1 MERTPVYFNSL
12 PLSYAKSRNIL
23 KEFLLSFNQ
32 YCYWL
37 YSDKFTFIAA
47 ILYFLIFA
55 NLASQQKKYKTIGV
69 LNAFLSIPMAPI
81 IPLSIGIILLFKNQN
96 EGMINLVQLCGL
108 VEASF
113 EASLQIIWQG
123 YIICSNQLPKDL
135 QTQIT
140 FYGNTVCEVSI

>member
-1 MERTPVYFNSL
+1 MWYRYNVYPNHI
-12 PLSYAKSRNIL
+12 P
-23 KEFLLSFNQ
+23 
-32 YCYWL
+32 
-37 YSDKFTFIAA
+37 FITAV
-47 ILYFLIFA
+47 IYFLIFA
-55 NLASQQKKYKTIGV
+55 TLAAQQKKYKWICV
-69 LNAFLSIPMAPI
+69 LNAFLSIPLAPLV
-81 IPLSIGIILLFKNQN
+81 PLGIGIILLFKKQS

-140 FYGNTVCEVSI
+140 FYGNTVCEVSISGIENP

>member
-1 MERTPVYFNSL
+1 MAAQRK
-12 PLSYAKSRNIL
+12 KSDQN
-23 KEFLLSFNQ
+23 K
-32 YCYWL
+32 W
-37 YSDKFTFIAA
+37 
-47 ILYFLIFA
+47 
-55 NLASQQKKYKTIGV
+55 IGV
-69 LNAFLSIPMAPI
+69 LYAFLSIPLAPLV
-81 IPLSIGIILLFKNQN
+81 PLGIGILLLVKNQS

-140 FYGNTVCEVSI
+140 FYGNTVCEVSISGIENP